1 MGTYEDVA
9 EKYNVTPDQVK
20 QLKNAMCATW
30 GCIAGDWYNCF
41 GGESEAY
48 DAYDSEA
55 EMIAEATIDADR
67 IRDYSQDDMEM
78 LKLFF
83 EVLFKF
89 FDCIFSLFIALFT
102 KP

>member
-67 IRDYSQDDMEM
+67 IRDYSQDDMDWVYKNEAGQYRPDVM
-78 LKLFF
+78 QLAQDTW
-83 EVLFKF
+83 E
-89 FDCIFSLFIALFT
+89 CRW
-102 KP
+102 